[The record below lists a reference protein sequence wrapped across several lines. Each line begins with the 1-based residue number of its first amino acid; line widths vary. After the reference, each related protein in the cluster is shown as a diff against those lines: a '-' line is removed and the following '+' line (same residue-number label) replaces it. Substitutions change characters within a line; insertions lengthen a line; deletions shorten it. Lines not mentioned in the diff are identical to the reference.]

1 MKKITYSAPAKVIL
15 TGEHAVVYGKP
26 ALVSALNKRLT
37 VSVIEESDPHN
48 GSKIVEIIE
57 VIKQYLKS
65 KKLPVKEKVYSVSI
79 FSDIPIGRGL
89 GSSGALSVASSA
101 ALMEFFTGRQFTPEE
116 INNCAY
122 QVEKIFHKNASGV
135 DPTTSCFGGLI
146 FYRKEFEFLKTFSS
160 LHIKI
165 PKQISENLLLIDSGK
180 PAESTLEMVQRVG
193 DLYNKKVSFTEK
205 VLLQIEKIT
214 KRMVISLIKEDREF
228 FKQTIIDNEKLLEK
242 IGVVSE
248 STKKLLKT
256 LQPFGVGKITGG
268 GGRKTGSGFILFYTD
283 RKSDMESY
291 LKKKKINHLLFTP
304 SFEGVKKII

>member
-1 MKKITYSAPAKVIL
+1 MKKINYSAPAKVIL

-26 ALVSALNKRLT
+26 ALVSALDKRLT
-37 VSVIEESDPHN
+37 VSVAEGRGRYNDVNIP
-48 GSKIVEIIE
+48 EIIS
-57 VIKQYLKS
+57 VIKKYLQVNKH
-65 KKLPVKEKVYSVSI
+65 PITEKISDVVIS
-79 FSDIPIGRGL
+79 SDIPIGRGL

-180 PAESTLEMVQRVG
+180 PTESTLEMVQSVG

-205 VLLQIEKIT
+205 ALSQIEKTT

-228 FKQTIIDNEKLLEK
+228 FKQTIIDNEKLLET
-242 IGVVSE
+242 IGVVSQ
-248 STKKLLKT
+248 STKNLFKT
-256 LQPFGVGKITGG
+256 LKPFGVGKITGG
-268 GGRKTGSGFILFYTD
+268 GGRKTGSGFTLFYSD

-291 LKKKKINHLLFTP
+291 LKKRKINYLLFTP
-304 SFEGVKKII
+304 SFEGVKKIT

>member
-1 MKKITYSAPAKVIL
+1 MKKVAYSAPAKVIL

-26 ALVSALNKRLT
+26 ALVSALDKRLT
-37 VSVIEESDPHN
+37 VNVTEGNGQRNDPKMAEIISVI
-48 GSKIVEIIE
+48 K
-57 VIKQYLKS
+57 KYLQS
-65 KKLPVKEKVYSVSI
+65 QKLPIKEKTCNISI
-79 FSDIPIGRGL
+79 GSEIPIGRGL

-101 ALMEFFTGRQFTPEE
+101 ALMEFFTDKQFTPEE

-165 PKQISENLLLIDSGK
+165 PKNISENLLLIDSGM
-180 PAESTLEMVQRVG
+180 PTESTLEMVQMVG

-205 VLLQIEKIT
+205 ALLQIEKIT
-214 KRMVISLIKEDREF
+214 KRMVVSLVKEDKEF

-242 IGVVSE
+242 IGVVSD
-248 STKKLLKT
+248 STRKLLKT

-268 GGRKTGSGFILFYTD
+268 GGQKTGSGFILFYTD
-283 RKSDMESY
+283 RKSVMESY
-291 LKKKKINHLLFTP
+291 LKKKKINYLLFVP
-304 SFEGVKKII
+304 SFEGVKRII